1 MKNVI
6 KPIAK
11 IVLIPLLLTA
21 AASAADAGIYKK
33 HLRFHNNSTYYIEW
47 SNRKHCENIKSL
59 EDSGVLLKGVSETSQ
74 NEAEEQKGKFLVCY

>member
-33 HLRFHNNSTYYIEW
+33 HLRFHNNSTYYIE
-47 SNRKHCENIKSL
+47 
-59 EDSGVLLKGVSETSQ
+59 
-74 NEAEEQKGKFLVCY
+74 